1 LDTSTKEATQVIPV
15 LGFCTLSRFDLA
27 ERLLASI
34 DYPVEHLVIVDNS
47 GTQSWQP
54 NKPEQVKNLWLI
66 RVPFGLGLV
75 GAWNLI
81 IKSTPYA
88 PYWVLINDDAWFE
101 KGALEIIAQEADS
114 ETLLFPD
121 IVPDWAS
128 IVLGS
133 KIVEEV
139 GLYDERFYPLYFDDN
154 DYERRIRHKGL
165 EIKRIEAKIHHE
177 NSSTLKSGFESQNS
191 VSFSANQRLFDQKV
205 LENDYSEG
213 NWSLKI
219 RKSNKWD

>member
-1 LDTSTKEATQVIPV
+1 MIPV
-15 LGFCTLSRFDLA
+15 LGFCTLKRFDLA
-27 ERLLASI
+27 ERLMLSI
-34 DYPVEHLVIVDNS
+34 DYPVEHLVVIDNS

-88 PYWVLINDDAWFE
+88 PYWVLVNDDAWFE
-101 KGALEIIAQEADS
+101 KDALEIIAQEADS

>member
-1 LDTSTKEATQVIPV
+1 VIPV

-27 ERLLASI
+27 ERLMLSI

-88 PYWVLINDDAWFE
+88 PYWVLVNDDAWFE